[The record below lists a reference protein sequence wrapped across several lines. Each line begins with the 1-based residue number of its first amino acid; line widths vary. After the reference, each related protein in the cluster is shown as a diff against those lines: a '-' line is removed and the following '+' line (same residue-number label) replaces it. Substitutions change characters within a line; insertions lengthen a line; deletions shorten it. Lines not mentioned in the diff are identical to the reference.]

1 MEDELGLPPPPEEPA
16 PEDCCNNDCCPC
28 VRDIYEQALQRHRT
42 TVRLLKMRQQMKM
55 KIGPHCGISIQNVD
69 APAPTEPLV
78 SPPSAGPSATTAS
91 ILGASLLT
99 EHGRA
104 RGLDVRRVL
113 LLELGLSSH
122 YAYEP
127 GDYVA
132 VIAVVATTAP
142 RELED
147 VEVDDG
153 SAAEQAEDGESM
165 THQHYLI
172 GDPPCT
178 IAHTLMYLLHIPFVM
193 YKCDISAPPSKALLH
208 ALAQFTFDEE
218 EKEELL
224 YLCGGAQWQREFYQ
238 RNILH
243 QRPGLLE
250 VLERPPLAHVLEHV
264 PPQRERYYSIA
275 SSPLLSPS
283 SVHLVFP
290 VVEYTTPAP
299 HRRQRHGLCTSWLHS
314 LAHRHLV
321 DARHFAGV
329 AVNQLCVPDELQ
341 REDSEDRD
349 VSGDA
354 GGVSSLDVW
363 IKPAPDFQ
371 LPTDPMVPLILVCAG
386 SGIAPFRSVGGGAHF
401 GEPRGLRGFLR
412 HRKAMRERE
421 GVALGEC
428 WLFFGFRFLD
438 GDFLFREELEA
449 MQREAVL
456 TRLITATSREAES
469 CRVQDRI
476 VEHGRDVH
484 RLIVDRN
491 AVVCG
496 DAQGMAAGV
505 HEALA
510 QVIAAYGAPPPGHEE
525 PHAVLAH
532 LQRERRYRRDVWS
545 ARKTAV

>member
-1 MEDELGLPPPPEEPA
+1 
-16 PEDCCNNDCCPC
+16 

-69 APAPTEPLV
+69 APAPTEPWV

-113 LLELGLSSH
+113 LELGLSSH

-132 VIAVVATTAP
+132 VRPHNDPNLVRALLQRYTLASLLLLGPAPCVRDLSMCRLRVEGEQVIAVVATTAP

-178 IAHTLMYLLHIPFVM
+178 IAHTLMYLPHIPFVM
-193 YKCDISAPPSKALLH
+193 YTPAAHTVCRRCRYKCDISAPPSKALLH

-243 QRPGLLE
+243 Q
-250 VLERPPLAHVLEHV
+250 V
-264 PPQRERYYSIA
+264 PS
-275 SSPLLSPS
+275 LS
-283 SVHLVFP
+283 
-290 VVEYTTPAP
+290 
-299 HRRQRHGLCTSWLHS
+299 LHT
-314 LAHRHLV
+314 HTH
-321 DARHFAGV
+321 
-329 AVNQLCVPDELQ
+329 
-341 REDSEDRD
+341 
-349 VSGDA
+349 
-354 GGVSSLDVW
+354 
-363 IKPAPDFQ
+363 
-371 LPTDPMVPLILVCAG
+371 
-386 SGIAPFRSVGGGAHF
+386 APFSH
-401 GEPRGLRGFLR
+401 
-412 HRKAMRERE
+412 
-421 GVALGEC
+421 
-428 WLFFGFRFLD
+428 
-438 GDFLFREELEA
+438 
-449 MQREAVL
+449 
-456 TRLITATSREAES
+456 SR
-469 CRVQDRI
+469 
-476 VEHGRDVH
+476 
-484 RLIVDRN
+484 
-491 AVVCG
+491 
-496 DAQGMAAGV
+496 
-505 HEALA
+505 
-510 QVIAAYGAPPPGHEE
+510 
-525 PHAVLAH
+525 
-532 LQRERRYRRDVWS
+532 
-545 ARKTAV
+545 